1 MKKHFLYDGLIIIDG
16 DLKNFQQKKKI
27 INGDSS
33 KNILSTT
40 FNSRN
45 FSITEINKI
54 RAEIELLDLDH
65 IFFSIRPSFQ
75 ILKKKNYHLFL
86 QIVSSL
92 KLCNLYEINNLYIDQ
107 KYEIFTKNNFKLLR
121 NYLIRTKKKNT
132 KKILTFFNSIDYK
145 DFQKINLIKFQKNLQ
160 KEKKV

>member
-1 MKKHFLYDGLIIIDG
+1 M
-16 DLKNFQQKKKI
+16 
-27 INGDSS
+27 
-33 KNILSTT
+33 
-40 FNSRN
+40 
-45 FSITEINKI
+45 
-54 RAEIELLDLDH
+54 DLDH

-160 KEKKV
+160 KEKKVIIQNDINQSNKKLFWLGFDKNFIEVPWASKYPKDKLVQIIKKN